1 MNNKRV
7 VVVDNRD
14 AGEMYEYLEARI
26 DALKRRIAELEADNQ
41 LLRLNHLSDGYL
53 PGVTG
58 FASRG
63 HEVHAFTG
71 HLPV

>member
-1 MNNKRV
+1 MNSKRV

-41 LLRLNHLSDGYL
+41 VLRMGHLSDGYL

-58 FASRG
+58 LGGRG
-63 HEVHAFTG
+63 REVQFTG